1 MFPSSHDITP
11 GNVVGC
17 LTALRCLI
25 IVGNRMLVVSKP
37 HLDCIK
43 RFCEMFRPY
52 RRRILLRFSIGACDD
67 RILSYWEPN
76 APGYEERKASLKYA
90 YNADFRTS
98 VSVEPMLDSANIDML
113 IGDLSPYVTHSI
125 WIGTMNK
132 FWQFDRGTDMVLRQ
146 AINRIQQGQMDIIIK
161 QIYQH
166 HKDNP
171 LVRWKKEIKKIVGI
185 PVSKQNG
192 LDV

>member
-1 MFPSSHDITP
+1 MSIKYIQNMTDRSCFLSSHDITP
-11 GNVVGC
+11 NNLEGC

-25 IVGNRMLVVSKP
+25 VVGNKMLVVSKP

-76 APGYEERKASLKYA
+76 APSYDERKACLEYA

-98 VSVEPMLDSANIDML
+98 VSVEPMLDSANIDLL
-113 IGDLSPYVTHSI
+113 IERSLSLCDPFH
-125 WIGTMNK
+125 
-132 FWQFDRGTDMVLRQ
+132 
-146 AINRIQQGQMDIIIK
+146 
-161 QIYQH
+161 
-166 HKDNP
+166 
-171 LVRWKKEIKKIVGI
+171 
-185 PVSKQNG
+185 
-192 LDV
+192 LDWVQ